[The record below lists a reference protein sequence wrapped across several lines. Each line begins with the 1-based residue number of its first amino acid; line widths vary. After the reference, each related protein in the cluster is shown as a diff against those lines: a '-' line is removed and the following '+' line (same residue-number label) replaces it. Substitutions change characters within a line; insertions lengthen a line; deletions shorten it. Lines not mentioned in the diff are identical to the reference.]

1 MPRRDIRLLDYQP
14 VVFRLVEPNRES
26 IADNFTDEEVTLYDK
41 ILGKCRVFGAN
52 WCQVAELND
61 SVNVQWKASEVGLNR
76 YLLQAYRGAA
86 VTGVA
91 ANKLIDS
98 GAAFPAGVGAVPQQ
112 ALVFNSDT
120 GQSAWIT
127 ARDSATQLSL
137 NADIFTGIGQNY
149 VITYVFATTAGW
161 SIFLQNSPLINTATY
176 AGGGPTTITFRNA
189 TQPMLASGKWNRV
202 TLRVSQYNYG
212 SFDIVVPGPSGPL
225 ATYTIASAG
234 DFEFY
239 VWGEPTA
246 PLNIFQID
254 VSVDFSGTIDFSAL
268 EIYEVNDSYS
278 LLALDLSGNVLGG
291 QTITYGDSAN
301 DTAMFTGN
309 VVYQGTW
316 ADFTEECGCVRLA
329 LIDEGNPPE
338 CEGELIFDPNFENP
352 EVNWSGSDGLFDP
365 CEGECC
371 GACYTEAVGPFAGM
385 FTLLACPL
393 EVGREYCVSID
404 VCGVTTGIGN
414 FAEIGVGL
422 FEVSYTPIGNIP
434 ASSSSGTYTFT
445 FVADQ
450 AYDTFSVSFNDLN
463 LYGCI
468 TSVSLSVCEVSTPYY
483 ALSECF
489 KLCPQ
494 GCTTEISYRNDS
506 NAYGLNYEFDPL
518 YRNFTRNTARIINQT
533 LRDNSLSV
541 FKSGRGIGNNP
552 YHDGLRVADF
562 NQGPAPAYYHMVLST
577 ALAHSDCRVDGVR
590 VMRISEYQ
598 PDWSDSYELARATTE
613 VQFRNQ
619 DNLRNTR

>member
-1 MPRRDIRLLDYQP
+1 
-14 VVFRLVEPNRES
+14 
-26 IADNFTDEEVTLYDK
+26 
-41 ILGKCRVFGAN
+41 
-52 WCQVAELND
+52 
-61 SVNVQWKASEVGLNR
+61 
-76 YLLQAYRGAA
+76 
-86 VTGVA
+86 
-91 ANKLIDS
+91 
-98 GAAFPAGVGAVPQQ
+98 
-112 ALVFNSDT
+112 
-120 GQSAWIT
+120 
-127 ARDSATQLSL
+127 
-137 NADIFTGIGQNY
+137 
-149 VITYVFATTAGW
+149 
-161 SIFLQNSPLINTATY
+161 
-176 AGGGPTTITFRNA
+176 
-189 TQPMLASGKWNRV
+189 
-202 TLRVSQYNYG
+202 
-212 SFDIVVPGPSGPL
+212 
-225 ATYTIASAG
+225 
-234 DFEFY
+234 
-239 VWGEPTA
+239 
-246 PLNIFQID
+246 
-254 VSVDFSGTIDFSAL
+254 
-268 EIYEVNDSYS
+268 
-278 LLALDLSGNVLGG
+278 
-291 QTITYGDSAN
+291 
-301 DTAMFTGN
+301 
-309 VVYQGTW
+309 
-316 ADFTEECGCVRLA
+316 
-329 LIDEGNPPE
+329 
-338 CEGELIFDPNFENP
+338 
-352 EVNWSGSDGLFDP
+352 
-365 CEGECC
+365 
-371 GACYTEAVGPFAGM
+371 
-385 FTLLACPL
+385 
-393 EVGREYCVSID
+393 
-404 VCGVTTGIGN
+404 
-414 FAEIGVGL
+414 VGL

-434 ASSSSGTYTFT
+434 ASSSSGTYTFSFT
-445 FVADQ
+445 ADQ

>member
-1 MPRRDIRLLDYQP
+1 LDYQP
-14 VVFRLVEPNRES
+14 VVFRLVEPNTDS
-26 IADNFTDEEVTLYDK
+26 IADNFTDEETTLYDK

-52 WCQVAELND
+52 WCQVAELTD
-61 SVNVQWKASEVGLNR
+61 AVNVQWKASEVGNNR
-76 YLLQAYRGAA
+76 FTQFTLDGLTTSA
-86 VTGVA
+86 A
-91 ANKLIDS
+91 ANKLIDT
-98 GAAFPAGVGAVPQQ
+98 GANFTGTASL
-112 ALVFNSDT
+112 LVFNNTT
-120 GQSAWIT
+120 GQSARIT
-127 ARDSATQLSL
+127 AEDSTTQVSL
-137 NADIFTGIGQNY
+137 DADIFTAAGQSY
-149 VITYVFATTAGW
+149 TIVVLVALTGGW
-161 SIFLQNSPLINTATY
+161 SMTQPYVATY
-176 AGGGPTTITFRNA
+176 AGGGPTTIRAFNDPFGVDLF
-189 TQPMLASGKWNRV
+189 QNNKWNRV

-212 SFDIVVPGPSGPL
+212 SFEVVVPGPSGPL

-239 VWGEPTA
+239 FWGQPTFVDS
-246 PLNIFQID
+246 LD
-254 VSVDFSGTIDFSAL
+254 LVVSVDFSGTIDFTQL
-268 EIYEVNDSYS
+268 EVFEVNDSYS
-278 LLALDLSGNVLGG
+278 LVALDLAGNPIGG
-291 QTITYGDSAN
+291 QTITYGDSAS

-316 ADFTEECGCVRLA
+316 GDFTEECGCVRLA

-338 CEGELIFDPNFENP
+338 CEGELISDPNFENP
-352 EVNWSGSDGLFDP
+352 EVSWSGSDGLFEP

-371 GACYTEAVGPFAGM
+371 GMCFTETSAPFAGAG
-385 FTLLACPL
+385 TSLLCPL
-393 EVGREYCVSID
+393 EVGREYCVTIE
-404 VCGVTTGIGN
+404 VCGVTTGIGD
-414 FAEIGVGL
+414 FAQIGVDIVEGPAL
-422 FEVSYTPIGNIP
+422 LIGTIP
-434 ASSSSGTYTFT
+434 ASSSSGTYTFSFT
-445 FVADQ
+445 ADE
-450 AYDTFSVSFNDLN
+450 AYTNFSIGFNDLN
-463 LYGCI
+463 LYGCV
-468 TSVSLSVCEVSTPYY
+468 TSISLNVCEVSTPYY

-506 NAYGLNYEFDPL
+506 NAYGLNYEFDPN

-598 PDWSDSYELARATTE
+598 PDWSDSYELARASTE

>member
-14 VVFRLVEPNRES
+14 VVFRLVEPNTDS
-26 IADNFTDEEVTLYDK
+26 IADNFTDEETTLYDK

-52 WCQVAELND
+52 WCQVAELTD
-61 SVNVQWKASEVGLNR
+61 AVNVQWKASEVGNNR
-76 YLLQAYRGAA
+76 FTQFTLDGLTTSA
-86 VTGVA
+86 A
-91 ANKLIDS
+91 ANKLIDT
-98 GAAFPAGVGAVPQQ
+98 GANFTGTASL
-112 ALVFNSDT
+112 LVFNNTT
-120 GQSAWIT
+120 GQSARIT
-127 ARDSATQLSL
+127 AEDSTTQVSL
-137 NADIFTGIGQNY
+137 DADIFTAAGQSY
-149 VITYVFATTAGW
+149 TIVVLVALTGGW
-161 SIFLQNSPLINTATY
+161 SMTQPYVATY
-176 AGGGPTTITFRNA
+176 AGGGPTTIRAFNDPFGVDLF
-189 TQPMLASGKWNRV
+189 QNNKWNRV

-212 SFDIVVPGPSGPL
+212 SFEVVVPGPSGPL

-239 VWGEPTA
+239 FWGQPTFVDS
-246 PLNIFQID
+246 LD
-254 VSVDFSGTIDFSAL
+254 LVVSVDFSGTIDFTQL
-268 EIYEVNDSYS
+268 EVFEVNDSYS
-278 LLALDLSGNVLGG
+278 LVALDLAGNPIGG
-291 QTITYGDSAN
+291 QTITYGDSAS

-316 ADFTEECGCVRLA
+316 GDFTEECGCVRLA

-338 CEGELIFDPNFENP
+338 CEGELISDPNFENP
-352 EVNWSGSDGLFDP
+352 EVSWSGSDGLFEP

-371 GACYTEAVGPFAGM
+371 GMCFTETSAPFAGAG
-385 FTLLACPL
+385 TSLLCPL
-393 EVGREYCVSID
+393 EVGREYCVTIE
-404 VCGVTTGIGN
+404 VCGVTTGIGD
-414 FAEIGVGL
+414 FAQIGVDIVEGPAL
-422 FEVSYTPIGNIP
+422 LIGTIP
-434 ASSSSGTYTFT
+434 ASSSSGTYTFSFT
-445 FVADQ
+445 ADE
-450 AYDTFSVSFNDLN
+450 AYTNFSIGFNDLN
-463 LYGCI
+463 LYGCV
-468 TSVSLSVCEVSTPYY
+468 TSISLNVCEVSTPYY

-506 NAYGLNYEFDPL
+506 NAYGLNYEFDPN

-598 PDWSDSYELARATTE
+598 PDWSDSYELARASTE

>member
-1 MPRRDIRLLDYQP
+1 LDYQP
-14 VVFRLVEPNRES
+14 VVFRLVEPDTDS
-26 IADNFTDEEVTLYDK
+26 IADNFTDEETTLYDK

-52 WCQVAELND
+52 WCQVAELGD
-61 SVNVQWKASEVGLNR
+61 AVNVQWKASEVGSNR

-98 GAAFPAGVGAVPQQ
+98 GAAFPAGLGAVPQQ

-127 ARDSATQLSL
+127 ARDSASQLSL

-149 VITYVFATTAGW
+149 VITYVFATTGGW

-189 TQPMLASGKWNRV
+189 SQPMLVSGKWNRV

-278 LLALDLSGNVLGG
+278 LVALDLAGNPIGG
-291 QTITYGDSAN
+291 QTITYGDSAS

-316 ADFTEECGCVRLA
+316 ADFTEECGCIRLA
-329 LIDEGNPPE
+329 LIDEGNPAE

-352 EVNWSGSDGLFDP
+352 EGNWSGSDGLFEP

-371 GACYTEAVGPFAGM
+371 GMCFTETSAPFAGAG
-385 FTLLACPL
+385 TSLLCPL
-393 EVGREYCVSID
+393 EVGREYCVTIE
-404 VCGVTTGIGN
+404 VCGVTTGIGD
-414 FAEIGVGL
+414 FAQIGVDIVEGPAL
-422 FEVSYTPIGNIP
+422 LIGTIP
-434 ASSSSGTYTFT
+434 ASSSSGTYTFSFT
-445 FVADQ
+445 ADE
-450 AYDTFSVSFNDLN
+450 AYTNFSIGFNDLN

-468 TSVSLSVCEVSTPYY
+468 TSVSLAVCEVSTPYY

-598 PDWSDSYELARATTE
+598 PDWSDSYELARASTE

>member
-14 VVFRLVEPNRES
+14 VVFRLVEPNTDS
-26 IADNFTDEEVTLYDK
+26 IADNFTDEETTLYDK

-52 WCQVAELND
+52 WCQVAELGD
-61 SVNVQWKASEVGLNR
+61 AVNVQWKASEVGSNLWEGNVFR
-76 YLLQAYRGAA
+76 TAT
-86 VTGVA
+86 VTSTA
-91 ANKLIDS
+91 SNKLIDS
-98 GAAFPAGVGAVPQQ
+98 TATFSTTPGAFPFNL
-112 ALVFNSDT
+112 LVLNTAT

-127 ARDSATQLSL
+127 AVDSATQLSL
-137 NADIFTGIGQNY
+137 NANIFTSASEPY
-149 VITYVFATTAGW
+149 VIFRTRVNTAGW
-161 SIFLQNSPLINTATY
+161 SLDFSSGIGYIVQY
-176 AGGGPTTITFRNA
+176 AGGGPSTLEASNPSPLS
-189 TQPMLASGKWNRV
+189 PMIRPNKWNRV
-202 TLRVSQYNYG
+202 TLRVPQYNYG
-212 SFDIVVPGPSGPL
+212 SFDVVVNGPSGPL

-234 DFEFY
+234 EFEFY
-239 VWGEPTA
+239 VWGQ
-246 PLNIFQID
+246 PLFVTTFSFI
-254 VSVDFSGTIDFSAL
+254 VSVDFSGTIDLFSL

-278 LLALDLSGNVLGG
+278 LVALDLAGNVIGG
-291 QTITYGDSAN
+291 QTITYGDSAS

-316 ADFTEECGCVRLA
+316 GDFTEECGCVRLA

-338 CEGELIFDPNFENP
+338 CEGELISDPTFENP
-352 EVNWSGSDGLFDP
+352 EANWNYTDGLFDP

-371 GACYTEAVGPFAGM
+371 GMCFTETSAPFAGAG
-385 FTLLACPL
+385 TSLLCPL
-393 EVGREYCVSID
+393 EVGREYCVTIE
-404 VCGVTTGIGN
+404 VCGVTTGIGD
-414 FAEIGVGL
+414 FAQIGVDIVEGPAL
-422 FEVSYTPIGNIP
+422 LIGTIP
-434 ASSSSGTYTFT
+434 ASSSSGTYTFSFT
-445 FVADQ
+445 ADE
-450 AYDTFSVSFNDLN
+450 AYTNFSIGFNDLN

-468 TSVSLSVCEVSTPYY
+468 SSVSLAVCEVSTPYY